1 MSVKLFRSTGYSS
14 IFAPGEIRV
23 AMHPG
28 WMIAAVSVWAGFV
41 CNVALW
47 RQWAPSPVAGG
58 LARAL
63 AIGCFVTAGC
73 ALVLSLLGWRRTI
86 KPAGTLVLVL
96 AALAAVSMWTQA
108 LPVDASLLDRRV
120 SGVLLPPWASLLRW
134 QVPALLAVLG
144 LVPAAWVWH
153 TRIRRLSAREQLS
166 LMVMGSVA
174 AAALL
179 GGSGFLLSQGWF

>member
-14 IFAPGEIRV
+14 IFAPGETRV

-28 WMIAAVSVWAGFV
+28 WMIAAVSAWTGFV

-47 RQWAPSPVAGG
+47 RGWAQSPAGSG

-63 AIGCFVTAGC
+63 AIGCFVAAGC

-86 KPAGTLVLVL
+86 KPAGTLLL
-96 AALAAVSMWTQA
+96 LMAALAACSVWTQA
-108 LPVDASLLDRRV
+108 LPVDVTLLDRRL
-120 SGVLLPPWASLLRW
+120 SGVLVPPWASLLHW
-134 QVPALLAVLG
+134 QVSALLAVLG

-153 TRIRRLSAREQLS
+153 TRIRRLSASQQLS